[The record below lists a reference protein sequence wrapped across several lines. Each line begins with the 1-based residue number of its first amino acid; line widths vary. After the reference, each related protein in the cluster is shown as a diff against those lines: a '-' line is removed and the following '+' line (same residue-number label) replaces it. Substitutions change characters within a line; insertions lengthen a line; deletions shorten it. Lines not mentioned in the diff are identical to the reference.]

1 MSQGKQTHSSG
12 CNLRHRLMKEK
23 DMNQETVRK
32 PGITGLL
39 KKNGSGRRIPAIYF
53 SLGML
58 VVFLLVFSLGN
69 PSFFKKYNLLTIGT
83 SASILL
89 AVGLGQVC
97 TILTGGI
104 DLSVGGIMSLV
115 SVFFMFTVEKLGY
128 MAFPLALLIGVA
140 AGMVNGLLNASLK
153 IPSFITTLGTGGIF
167 VSLAYMISAKP
178 LSAPS
183 SAYGLLDLV
192 NGSVLG
198 IKNIMIIG
206 LCIFLVFFVIQK
218 YTLIGRGIFFIG
230 SNEKMSWLSGLDVFK
245 IRVAAFTLAGLGA
258 GAAGLM
264 LASTLFSGY
273 PTMGNVYVLNSIAT
287 VVVGGTAMTGGAG
300 GVFNTLVGALIMS
313 VLNNGMNVVGIDV
326 YSQQTILGILIIF
339 AVAISFD
346 RSKLT
351 VIK

>member
-1 MSQGKQTHSSG
+1 
-12 CNLRHRLMKEK
+12 MKLFGNEK
-23 DMNQETVRK
+23 TE
-32 PGITGLL
+32 
-39 KKNGSGRRIPAIYF
+39 IPAIYI
-53 SLGML
+53 SIAML
-58 VVFLLVFSLGN
+58 VLFLVIFYIGN
-69 PSFFKKYNLLTIGT
+69 SSFLTKYNLLTIGT

-115 SVFFMFTVEKLGY
+115 SVVFMVLLKDLGIA
-128 MAFPLALLIGVA
+128 AFPIAILIGCVA
-140 AGMVNGLLNASLK
+140 GFVNGVLNATLK

-167 VSLAYMISAKP
+167 ISLSYLISEKP

-183 SAYGLLDLV
+183 SAYGMLSII
-192 NGSVLG
+192 NGSTLG
-198 IKNIMIIG
+198 IKNILFIALII
-206 LCIFLVFFVIQK
+206 FFIYYLIQK
-218 YTLIGRGIFFIG
+218 YTVIGRNILLIG
-230 SNEKMSWLSGLDVFK
+230 SNERMCWMSGVNVFWV
-245 IRVAAFTLAGLGA
+245 RVFAFTLSGLGA
-258 GAAGLM
+258 GFASVL

-273 PTMGNVYVLNSIAT
+273 STIGNVYILNSIAT

-300 GVFNTLVGALIMS
+300 GVVNTLIGALIMS

-326 YSQQTILGILIIF
+326 YAQQSILGVMIII

-346 RSKLT
+346 KKKVT